1 MESAL
6 KYVSKLLKP
15 YYLTINF
22 WSTGVLVLLS
32 FVLGLFIYQ
41 YIMASKQEA
50 LMDAYA
56 RADVICDILSENPQ
70 FAQGQCRVDYKSSQ
84 LNDIAKKQVASDS
97 PFSIDVLSYLYEKAD
112 LYDPD
117 DIDDPKQLLDEKE
130 MSGTAFLTLALMA
143 DDPGESKYLKLGEA
157 SSLQLIDHLAQMLGD
172 QGCIGDDEQASNIL
186 VKKLAVGMSQV
197 KPKDKTPIQA
207 LQEPCESK
215 DIVISGAVWEAN
227 KNAVSDN
234 DLLSYLWTVRHANR
248 AELVYSSLDKTDQW
262 TYSVDKLTKV
272 NMVNLS
278 DSGELKI
285 VKDDAGVQIQYQPDD
300 EAKKEIYE
308 VAMKFSQFL
317 MGKIHSSENV
327 AEKRKA
333 LVMYRGYEQQLM
345 LCLLIFV
352 LLVIFVRFLGRK
364 GLEHLLMDLDKS
376 IPVVPETEK
385 KIEDYRKAALDAVE
399 GKISK
404 YDEKHYTNNI
414 VYKTCIMVKNKLS
427 SPLDGDADK
436 MRNALTLDTERLYNS
451 RWIVRWTAITI
462 PAIGFVGT
470 VRGILQSLSQ
480 ADVIVWASTQSERAA
495 AIGEISGELGLAFAT
510 TLIALVIGIGIS
522 IFNEHQ
528 SKNESDFVL
537 MLEETMSKYLDYR
550 YQGVRDEVVDAP
562 N

>member
-1 MESAL
+1 MESVL

-22 WSTGVLVLLS
+22 WSTVVLVLVS

-41 YIMASKQEA
+41 YIMISKQEA
-50 LMDAYA
+50 LMDAYLQS
-56 RADVICDILSENPQ
+56 DVICNILSENPQ
-70 FAQGQCRVDYKSSQ
+70 FAQGQCRADYKSSQ
-84 LNDIAKKQVASDS
+84 LNDLAKKQVASDS

-117 DIDDPKQLLDEKE
+117 EIDDPKQLLDEKE
-130 MSGTAFLTLALMA
+130 MPGTAFLTLTLMG
-143 DDPGESKYLKLGEA
+143 DDPEESRYLKLGEK
-157 SSLQLIDHLAQMLGD
+157 SSLQLIDHLAQKLGD
-172 QGCIGDDEQASNIL
+172 QGCTGGDEQASSIL
-186 VKKLAVGMSQV
+186 VKKLAMGMSQV
-197 KPKDKTPIQA
+197 KPKDKTPMQA
-207 LQEPCESK
+207 LQEPCEFK
-215 DIVISGAVWEAN
+215 DIFISGAVWEAN
-227 KNAVSDN
+227 KDAVSDN

-262 TYSVDKLTKV
+262 TYSLDKLTKV
-272 NMVNLS
+272 NLVSLN

-285 VKDDAGVQIQYQPDD
+285 VKDDAGFQKQYQPDD
-300 EAKKEIYE
+300 KAKKEIYE

-317 MGKIHSSENV
+317 MGKIHSTDNV

-364 GLEHLLMDLDKS
+364 GLEHLLRELEKS
-376 IPVVPETEK
+376 VPVIPETEK
-385 KIEDYRKAALDAVE
+385 KVEDYRRAALSVIGE
-399 GKISK
+399 KISE
-404 YDEKHYTNNI
+404 YDEKHFANNI
-414 VYKTCIMVKNKLS
+414 VYKACIMVKNKLS
-427 SPLDGDADK
+427 SPLDGDTDK

-528 SKNESDFVL
+528 SKNESDFVF
-537 MLEETMSKYLDYR
+537 MLEETLSKYLDYR
-550 YQGVRDEVVDAP
+550 YQGVRG
-562 N
+562 

>member
-1 MESAL
+1 MTSTL
-6 KYVSKLLKP
+6 KYVSMLLKP
-15 YYLTINF
+15 YYLSINF
-22 WSTGVLVLLS
+22 WSTAILVLVS
-32 FVLGLFIYQ
+32 FVLGLCIYQ
-41 YIMASKQEA
+41 NTMTSKQED

-56 RADVICDILSENPQ
+56 KADVICDILSENPQ
-70 FAQGQCRVDYKSSQ
+70 FAQGQCHTGYKSSQ
-84 LNDIAKKQVASDS
+84 LNDISKKQVASDS

-117 DIDDPKQLLDEKE
+117 EIDDPKLLLDEKE
-130 MSGTAFLTLALMA
+130 MPGTAFLTLAFMA
-143 DDPGESKYLKLGEA
+143 GDPEESRYLKLGET
-157 SSLQLIDHLAQMLGD
+157 SSLQLIDHLAQKLGD
-172 QGCIGDDEQASNIL
+172 EGCTGSDEQASSIL
-186 VKKLAVGMSQV
+186 VNKLAIGMSQV
-197 KPKDKTPIQA
+197 KPKGKTPMEA

-215 DIVISGAVWEAN
+215 DIGISGFVWEAN
-227 KNAVSDN
+227 KQAISDN

-248 AELVYSSLDKTDQW
+248 AELVYSDLDRTDQW
-262 TYSVDKLTKV
+262 AYSADKLTNVNKV
-272 NMVNLS
+272 SLNDL
-278 DSGELKI
+278 GELEI
-285 VKDDAGVQIQYQPDD
+285 VKNDAGAQSQYQPDD
-300 EAKKEIYE
+300 EAKKEISD

-317 MGKIHSSENV
+317 MGKIHSTENV

-364 GLEHLLMDLDKS
+364 GLEHLLRDLEKS
-376 IPVVPETEK
+376 VPEVPDTEDK
-385 KIEDYRKAALDAVE
+385 VEEYRKEALRAVDS
-399 GKISK
+399 KISE
-404 YDEKHYTNNI
+404 YDEKHFANNI
-414 VYKTCIMVKNKLS
+414 VYKACIMVKNKLS
-427 SPLDGDADK
+427 SPLDGDVDK

-480 ADVIVWASTQSERAA
+480 ADVIVWASNQSERAA

-528 SKNESDFVL
+528 SKNESDFVF

-550 YQGVRDEVVDAP
+550 YQGVRDKVVYAP